1 MRSSAPV
8 SALLTLSMA
17 VNAFPILDLLR
28 PRTPTKSYLVVNVE
42 GSPST
47 GVPPIVTV
55 TKEPSPVTVTERV
68 TDTLTEVPSS
78 VRATSSTT
86 IQVVN
91 VDQTPERSTVT
102 ITPTQNPATTPT
114 SVPTTTDHPAPPPSS
129 AAEPDTSVM
138 SSSDAPQPS
147 APLSSASEMS
157 PPSSAPPPPPS
168 PRVFARGVRGASVI
182 IICTYKLGANFKLV
196 GDTSTFGPV
205 FGRTLFSHSRAFYP
219 SIGSSSTLLRCSS
232 PSSPFFSL

>member
-1 MRSSAPV
+1 MRCSAPV

-91 VDQTPERSTVT
+91 VDQTPERS
-102 ITPTQNPATTPT
+102 
-114 SVPTTTDHPAPPPSS
+114 SRSS
-129 AAEPDTSVM
+129 PIVGSRTRHFCDV
-138 SSSDAPQPS
+138 
-147 APLSSASEMS
+147 
-157 PPSSAPPPPPS
+157 
-168 PRVFARGVRGASVI
+168 VFRRP
-182 IICTYKLGANFKLV
+182 
-196 GDTSTFGPV
+196 STFCTSIVGFRDV
-205 FGRTLFSHSRAFYP
+205 SAVVGTTAATFRNAFGRLWAVITAA
-219 SIGSSSTLLRCSS
+219 CV
-232 PSSPFFSL
+232 